1 MTQRRVISAGPAPI
15 GPYSPAVLAGGLV
28 FVSGIL
34 ASDASGRISGDITAQ
49 TRRVLD
55 RLSEVLAAADSDMAH
70 AVTVH
75 VYLRKGGDFAA
86 MNAVYQTYWQAQPPW
101 KAQPPSRTTVVADLL
116 GPETLIEVAAVAV
129 PRGGQRAAIDPPGW
143 ATSPLPYSYCV
154 RAGEALF
161 LAGLV
166 ARDRATNQPV
176 QGSVRAQ
183 LDLIMANA
191 REILG
196 AAGLSLDHVTSA
208 RVYLTDGASFAEMNE
223 GWRAHF
229 AGSKPSRATVIAG
242 LMQPAYTI
250 EVTLVAH
257 GAQAQHFAADPPNDN
272 LSAAVKAGNMV
283 FVSGM
288 LAAGAGDA
296 AAQTRAT
303 LAKARAAFARAGASP
318 RDVVECTVWMPDL
331 ANFAAMNG
339 AYRELFSEAP
349 PARAT
354 VGAGLVAK
362 DALVE
367 IAMTAILS

>member
-1 MTQRRVISAGPAPI
+1 MTQRRAVHAGPAPI
-15 GPYSPAVLAGGLV
+15 GPYSPAIAAGGLI

-34 ASDASGRISGDITAQ
+34 AADAAGTISGDITAQ
-49 TRRVLD
+49 TRRVLA
-55 RLSEVLAAADSDMAH
+55 RLEEVLAAAGSDLAH

-75 VYLRKGGDFAA
+75 VYLRRGEDFAA
-86 MNAVYQTYWQAQPPW
+86 MNAVYETHW

-143 ATSPLPYSYCV
+143 ARSPLPYSYCV
-154 RAGEALF
+154 RAGDALF

-166 ARDRATNQPV
+166 ARDRSTNQAV
-176 QGSVRAQ
+176 EGGVGAQ

-196 AAGLSLDHVTSA
+196 AAGLSLEHVVSA
-208 RVYLTDGASFAEMNE
+208 RVYLTDPASFAEMND
-223 GWRAHF
+223 GWRTHF
-229 AGSKPSRATVIAG
+229 AGAKPARATVIAG
-242 LMQPAYTI
+242 LMQPAYKI

-257 GAQAQHFAADPPNDN
+257 GSQAEHLPADPPSGN
-272 LSAAVKAGNMV
+272 LSGVVKAGSMV

-296 AAQTRAT
+296 AAQTREA
-303 LAKARAAFARAGASP
+303 LSKARAALARAGATP
-318 RDVVECTVWMPDL
+318 ADVAEATVWMPDL
-331 ANFAAMNG
+331 THFAAMNS
-339 AYRELFSEAP
+339 AYREVFADAP

-367 IAMTAILS
+367 IAMTAVLP

>member
-1 MTQRRVISAGPAPI
+1 MTQRRAISAGPAPI
-15 GPYSPAVLAGGLV
+15 GPYSPAVAAGGLI

-34 ASDASGRISGDITAQ
+34 ASDAAGRITGDITAQ

-55 RLSEVLAAADSDMAH
+55 RLNEVLAAADSDMAH

-75 VYLRKGGDFAA
+75 VYLRRGEDFPA
-86 MNAVYQTYWQAQPPW
+86 MNAVYQTYLKGA
-101 KAQPPSRTTVVADLL
+101 PPSRTTVVADLL

-129 PRGGQRAAIDPPGW
+129 PRGGKRAVINPPGW
-143 ATSPLPYSYCV
+143 AASPLPYSYCV
-154 RAGEALF
+154 RAGDALF

-176 QGSVRAQ
+176 EGTVREQ

-191 REILG
+191 RDILG

-208 RVYLTDGASFAEMNE
+208 RVYLTDAGSFGAMNE

-229 AGSKPSRATVIAG
+229 PRAKPSRATLIAG
-242 LMQPAYTI
+242 LMQPAYKI

-257 GAQAQHFAADPPNDN
+257 GAQAEHIAADPPNEN
-272 LSAAVKAGNMV
+272 LSAAVKADRMI

-288 LAAGAGDA
+288 LAAGAGDI
-296 AAQTRAT
+296 AAQTRET
-303 LAKARAAFARAGASP
+303 LAKASATLARAGASP
-318 RDVVECTVWMPDL
+318 RDVAECTVWLPDL
-331 ANFAAMNG
+331 SHFAAMN
-339 AYRELFSEAP
+339 AVYREVFAEAP

-362 DALVE
+362 GGLVE
-367 IAMTAILS
+367 MAMTAVVP

>member
-15 GPYSPAVLAGGLV
+15 GPYSPAIAAGGLI

-55 RLSEVLAAADSDMAH
+55 RLGEVLAAADSDMAH

-75 VYLRKGGDFAA
+75 VYLRRGEDFAA
-86 MNAVYQTYWQAQPPW
+86 MNAVYQTYW

-116 GPETLIEVAAVAV
+116 GPDTRIEVAAVAV
-129 PRGGQRAAIDPPGW
+129 PRGAPRAAVNPPGW
-143 ATSPLPYSYCV
+143 AASPLPYSYCV
-154 RAGEALF
+154 RAGEVLF

-176 QGSVRAQ
+176 QGTVRQQ

-191 REILG
+191 RDIVG
-196 AAGLSLDHVTSA
+196 AAGVSFDHVTSA
-208 RVYLTDGASFAEMNE
+208 RVYLADPASFAEMNE

-229 AGSKPSRATVIAG
+229 PRAKPSRATLIAG
-242 LMQPAYTI
+242 LMQAAYKI

-257 GAQAQHFAADPPNDN
+257 GAQAEHLPADPPNQN
-272 LSAAVKAGNMV
+272 LSGVVKAGRMV

-288 LAAGAGDA
+288 LAAGSGDA

-303 LAKARAAFARAGASP
+303 LAKARAALARAGASP
-318 RDVVECTVWMPDL
+318 RDVVDCTVWLPDL

-339 AYRELFSEAP
+339 AYREVFTEAP

-354 VGAGLVAK
+354 VGAGLAAK

-367 IAMTAILS
+367 IAMTAMLP